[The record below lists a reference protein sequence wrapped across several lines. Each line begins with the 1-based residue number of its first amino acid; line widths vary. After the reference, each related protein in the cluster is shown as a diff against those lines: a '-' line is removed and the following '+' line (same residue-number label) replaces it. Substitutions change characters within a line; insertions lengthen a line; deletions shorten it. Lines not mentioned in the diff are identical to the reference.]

1 MSEVRPLTASDIPVV
16 AEMFQRILRK
26 TSRPATSS
34 LETYLQELF
43 LEAPDAQPDITS
55 LIHKRDN
62 GSISGFVGVL
72 PLALEFEGRPLRG
85 ALCGTMMVD
94 RHKEDPFAGA
104 RLLRAFFAGPQD
116 ISLTET
122 ANDVSTAMWR
132 KMRTNVLSDYSL
144 EWIRVI
150 RPAGFMVELA
160 AAGIGAAR
168 VFSPLARPIDALIRK
183 RSSDGEPQWSHFTPA
198 PKSNLLDANVDEGE
212 LLDLIP
218 ELTAHYALRPTWQPD
233 TLERTIFHAR
243 RKANYG
249 QGVRRVV
256 RTGSGHPVGLYIYYG
271 DSGRIGRAIQVM
283 ALPGQE
289 GAVIDNMIA
298 HAASNGLVAL
308 RGRTQPALLNAM
320 LGRRFAFVHASSSI
334 VHARDP
340 VLVQPF
346 LDGEAFFN
354 GFAGESWCR
363 LMGDSFD

>member
-1 MSEVRPLTASDIPVV
+1 MSEVRPFITSDVPVV

-26 TSRPATSS
+26 TSQSATSS
-34 LETYLQELF
+34 LEIYLRELF
-43 LEAPDAQPDITS
+43 LEAPDAQHDITS
-55 LIHKRDN
+55 LIHQRDD
-62 GSISGFVGVL
+62 GSVSGFVGVV

-94 RHKEDPFAGA
+94 GHKEDPFAGA
-104 RLLRAFFAGPQD
+104 RLLRAFLAGPQD

-132 KMRTNVLSDYSL
+132 KMNAAVLPDYSL

-160 AAGIGAAR
+160 AADVSAAR
-168 VFSPLARPIDALIRK
+168 VFSPLARPIDAFIR
-183 RSSDGEPQWSHFTPA
+183 RRPIDGEPHWSHFTSA
-198 PKSNLLDANVDEGE
+198 PKGKLVDTDVDEDE

-218 ELTAHYALRPTWQPD
+218 KLAAHYPMRPAWRRE
-233 TLERTIFHAR
+233 TLARIIVHAR

-249 QGVRRVV
+249 PGVRRVV
-256 RTGSGHPVGLYIYYG
+256 RTGTGHPVGLYIYYG
-271 DSGRIGRAIQVM
+271 DRGRIGRAFQVM

-340 VLVQPF
+340 ALIQPF
-346 LDGEAFFN
+346 LDGRAFFN

-363 LMGDSFD
+363 LMGDAFD

>member
-1 MSEVRPLTASDIPVV
+1 MSEVRPFTASDVSVV

-26 TSRPATSS
+26 TRQPATSS
-34 LETYLQELF
+34 LEAYLQELF
-43 LEAPDAQPDITS
+43 LDAPDAQPDITS
-55 LIHKRDN
+55 LIHKRDD
-62 GSISGFVGVL
+62 GSVSGFLGVL
-72 PLALEFEGRPLRG
+72 PLALDFEGRPLRG

-94 RHKEDPFAGA
+94 RHTEDPFAGA
-104 RLLRAFFAGPQD
+104 RLVRAFFAGPQD

-132 KMRTNVLSDYSL
+132 KMRATVLPDYSL
-144 EWIRVI
+144 EWIRLI

-168 VFSPLARPIDALIRK
+168 VFSPLARPIDALIRR
-183 RSSDGEPQWSHFTPA
+183 RSTDGEAHWSHFTRL
-198 PKSNLLDANVDEGE
+198 PKASLVDADVDEDE
-212 LLDLIP
+212 LLDLFP
-218 ELTAHYALRPTWQPD
+218 KLTAHYPMRPTWHRD
-233 TLERTIFHAR
+233 TLARTIVHAR

-283 ALPGQE
+283 SLPGQE

-340 VLVQPF
+340 ALVQPF
-346 LDGEAFFN
+346 LDGRAFFN

-363 LMGDSFD
+363 LMGDRFD